1 VKETLGS
8 SISIGGK
15 SDNIRIDKYNSEV
28 IHINISFI
36 FIINFWQVK
45 SKSFIGPDGFLVIIV
60 VIHTS

>member
-36 FIINFWQVK
+36 FIIK
-45 SKSFIGPDGFLVIIV
+45 FLASEEQELYR
-60 VIHTS
+60 T